1 MDDGGQPIFLDTK
14 DEGRVVVAQA
24 GDPLF
29 TRFQCGKFYFRN
41 VQGRDPTPGDRSD
54 VLINMCIRRASLD
67 VFWSREAGTVRG
79 SRSAMTAAFRCA
91 GLVKGDK
98 IFPRLCPFPLKDVD
112 GMGSAVVQLL
122 TTLDP
127 GKHEATVQFDTAK
140 NVRTLLGAM

>member
-14 DEGRVVVAQA
+14 DEGRVVVARA

-29 TRFQCGKFYFRN
+29 TRFECGKCHFRN

-79 SRSAMTAAFRCA
+79 SCAAMKAVFRLGQGGQDISLSWSVPSKGCGWDGIHCASA
-91 GLVKGDK
+91 LQ
-98 IFPRLCPFPLKDVD
+98 DV
-112 GMGSAVVQLL
+112 GSGQAQS
-122 TTLDP
+122 DP
-127 GKHEATVQFDTAK
+127 GKHKATV
-140 NVRTLLGAM
+140 